1 MKTKKEKKR
10 PKNGKRVKL
19 TVMDGDEQMR
29 RMQEAVAHRA
39 YAIFESRG
47 SGSWHELEDWQQ
59 AESELVRPLSC
70 GRTTVGDRLWIGTD
84 ARIFEQ
90 GTIEIW
96 VAPRKITICGEP
108 RSDKDVQGIG
118 PGSREERIFRILDLC
133 LDVDPSHITAKL
145 HGPSLEIL
153 VRKVQAP
160 PLQKE
165 RAAAAQAR

>member
-1 MKTKKEKKR
+1 MTTKGEEKR
-10 PKNGKRVKL
+10 AKNGKRVKL
-19 TVMDGDEQMR
+19 TIIDDSEQMR

-47 SGSWHELEDWQQ
+47 SGSWHELQDWGQ
-59 AESELVRPLSC
+59 AESELVRPLNC

-108 RSDKDVQGIG
+108 RTDEDVQGVG
-118 PGSREERIFRILDLC
+118 PRSREGRIFRVLDLC
-133 LDVDPSHITAKL
+133 IDVDPSHMTAKL
-145 HGPSLEIL
+145 NGPSLEVL
-153 VRKVQAP
+153 AKKVQARP
-160 PLQKE
+160 RQE
-165 RAAAAQAR
+165 AQAAAA

>member
-1 MKTKKEKKR
+1 MTTREEEKR
-10 PKNGKRVKL
+10 AKNGKRVKR
-19 TVMDGDEQMR
+19 TIIDGNEQMR

-39 YAIFESRG
+39 HAIFESRG
-47 SGSWHELEDWQQ
+47 SRSWHELQYWSQ
-59 AESELVRPLSC
+59 AESELVRPLNC

-118 PGSREERIFRILDLC
+118 PRPREERIFRVLDLC
-133 LDVDPSHITAKL
+133 LDVDPFHMTAKL

-153 VRKVQAP
+153 VNK
-160 PLQKE
+160 
-165 RAAAAQAR
+165 AQAKSRQEAQAVAS